1 MLQPANQ
8 NEDLVT
14 FEEFCQVIQDGQK
27 ADLIDGVVYMASP
40 DTFEANDIN
49 GFLWS
54 LLRMYNSAKNLGGTV
69 LGSRYA
75 CRIDALNAR
84 EPDVVYVS
92 LTRRALA
99 DRLGFQGGPDVVI
112 EIVSRDSRH
121 RDYHLKRDLYED
133 AGVTEY
139 WIVDPR
145 ERMFTALHL
154 EHEKFAEMPISSDG
168 VLRSQAIAGFWLR
181 VNWLF
186 ETPLPDDYTVLQ
198 TILAGPPASE

>member
-40 DTFEANDIN
+40 DTDPANDLN
-49 GFLWS
+49 GLLWS
-54 LLRMYNSAKNLGGTV
+54 LLRMFDSARQLGGEV
-69 LGSRYA
+69 RGSRFA
-75 CRIDALNAR
+75 CFMDAMNAP
-84 EPDVVYVS
+84 EPDVIYIS
-92 LTRRALA
+92 GARKHLIQ
-99 DRLGFQGGPDVVI
+99 RLGFQGGPDVVI

-154 EHEKFAEMPISSDG
+154 ENEKFVEMPVSSDG
-168 VLRSQAIAGFWLR
+168 VFRSQAIAGFWLR

-186 ETPLPDDYTVLQ
+186 ESPLPDDYTVLQ